1 MGAFNKILGREGAY
15 PWTSS
20 TFYKAVVQATLLFGS
35 ETWVMNLRIGRTLG
49 GFQKKFGS
57 PSIVVIP
64 ASGHRNGSCGD
75 REGGCICTTTREH
88 HRPIYCDFSDT
99 GNMSGGGTSAGS
111 TDVTTVAGAGHD
123 RPGDRKGE
131 NVGALTFGSI
141 LDQLEEKYIS
151 PHH

>member
-1 MGAFNKILGREGAY
+1 
-15 PWTSS
+15 
-20 TFYKAVVQATLLFGS
+20 
-35 ETWVMNLRIGRTLG
+35 
-49 GFQKKFGS
+49 
-57 PSIVVIP
+57 
-64 ASGHRNGSCGD
+64 
-75 REGGCICTTTREH
+75 
-88 HRPIYCDFSDT
+88 
-99 GNMSGGGTSAGS
+99 MSGGGTSAGS

>member
-1 MGAFNKILGREGAY
+1 MGAFNRILGREGAY
-15 PWTSS
+15 PRTSS